1 MNEPG
6 HLGTW
11 QSMLGLGGGGVLNEE
26 PHPEY
31 LAYVVI
37 FASLLAIVLYG
48 IKYDRV
54 MGYYHNMWDKHEN
67 PFMYWSTLSSYVFAL
82 FVMVALLLFVT
93 LER

>member
-6 HLGTW
+6 PFVTW
-11 QSMLGLGGGGVLNEE
+11 QSVLGLDGGSAGNEE

-48 IKYDRV
+48 IKYYRV

-67 PFMYWSTLSSYVFAL
+67 PLMYWSTLSSYVFAL
-82 FVMVALLLFVT
+82 FVMVAVLLFVT
-93 LER
+93 LEQ